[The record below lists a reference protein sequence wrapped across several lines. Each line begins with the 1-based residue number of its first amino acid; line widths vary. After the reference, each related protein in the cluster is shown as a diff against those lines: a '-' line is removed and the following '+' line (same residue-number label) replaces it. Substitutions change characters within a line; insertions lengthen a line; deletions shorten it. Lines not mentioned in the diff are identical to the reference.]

1 MIINGNN
8 AEIQR
13 NDLLQENAFK
23 IKATGKAFQI
33 LSDGLYA
40 DKIRA
45 VIRELSCNAYDAHVA
60 AGNTHEQFAVHLPS
74 ALEPFFSVR
83 DFGIGLSKE
92 AVVEIF
98 TTYFESTKTTSN
110 DFIGALGLGSKS
122 PFSYVD
128 AFTVISRWN
137 GTKYS
142 FTAFIG
148 EDDMPKIAL
157 LGEEPTTDG
166 NGLEVSMP
174 VRQGD
179 YREFE
184 TKAVAVLSRFNPQP
198 KISGVPNFKF
208 QERKILLE
216 GSGWRLLDQFDR
228 WGGAST
234 TAAAVQGNIAYPL
247 TQSAL
252 TQLKREYQVVINYPF
267 EFEFNIGELEIAA
280 SREALGYKRNT
291 IGNIQKAIDN
301 LYAELPSKFED
312 RFKNA
317 KTGWEGRLVWYEL
330 FQQSSNMSYLLR
342 EMSVT
347 NKLKFRVGNQDITT
361 NYVDVEYA
369 KYPSLVVTRYG
380 AYSSASKYVASQ
392 MSKNSKFST
401 QATPEVEFFTN
412 DLPKGSIARLRQ
424 YVKTSGNQNK
434 TVYFVEGDEADV
446 KKFFVDLGDPTT
458 KATSTLDKPIRN
470 PANPRISCRELKPN
484 SWGGYGWTEVADLDY
499 ENETGY
505 YVHHLRGRPVHDEKA
520 IEYFDDIVALAIKLK
535 LINKDDKIV
544 GVNARLR
551 DKLAETDGD
560 WIDLVQHL
568 TDSFNTQVSATCGLA
583 DSLATSRALET
594 FQTNNYYARRITDA
608 IARHVGELDQK
619 SPFVEFMSQYRDGA
633 KIKLNDM
640 QNMAEKLNVK
650 LPVTNGGYDFAKKY
664 DELIKKYPMLSLI
677 QAYSFSDKQAKDM
690 IQYINLLDK

>member
-13 NDLLQENAFK
+13 NDLLKENAFK

-45 VIRELSCNAYDAHVA
+45 VIRELSCNAFDAHIA
-60 AGNTHEQFAVHLPS
+60 AGKKNEPFAVHLPS
-74 ALEPFFSVR
+74 ALEPYFSVR
-83 DFGIGLSKE
+83 DFGIGLSMD
-92 AVVEIF
+92 AVMHIF
-98 TTYFESTKTTSN
+98 TTYFESLKSDSN
-110 DFIGALGLGSKS
+110 DFIGGLGLGSKS

-137 GTKYS
+137 GIKYS

-157 LGEEPTTDG
+157 LGEEPTDEG

-184 TKAVAVLSRFNPQP
+184 TKAVAVLSRFSPQP
-198 KISGVPNFKF
+198 TVTGVPNFKF

-216 GSGWRLLDQFDR
+216 GSNWRLLDQFDR
-228 WGGAST
+228 WGGAAT

-247 TQSAL
+247 TASAL
-252 TQLKREYQVVINYPF
+252 TQLKREYQVVLGYPF
-267 EFEFNIGELEIAA
+267 EFDFNIGELEIAA

-291 IGNIQKAIDN
+291 IANIQKAIDVM
-301 LYAELPSKFED
+301 YAELPSKFED

-317 KTGWEGRLVWYEL
+317 KTGWEGRLVWFEL
-330 FQQSSNMSYLLR
+330 FQQHSNLSYLLR
-342 EMSVT
+342 ELTAS
-347 NKLKFRVGNQDITT
+347 NKLKFHVGGQDITT
-361 NYVDVEYA
+361 NYIDLEWH

-380 AYSSASKYVASQ
+380 CYSSASKFVAAN
-392 MSKNSKFST
+392 MSKNAKFST
-401 QATPEVEFFTN
+401 QATPSIEFFLS

-424 YVKTSGNQNK
+424 YVKTAGNQDK
-434 TVYFVEGDEADV
+434 TVYFVEGDDKDV
-446 KKFFVDLGDPTT
+446 KAFLSDLGSPET
-458 KATSTLDKPIRN
+458 KVTSTLDKPIRN
-470 PANPRISCRELKPN
+470 PANPRVSCRELKPN
-484 SWGGYGWTEVADLDY
+484 TWGGFGWNEVDDFDY

-505 YVHHLRGRPVHDEKA
+505 YVHHLRGRAVHEEKA
-520 IEYFDDIVALAIKLK
+520 IEYFDDIVSLAIKLK
-535 LINKDDKIV
+535 LINKTDKIV
-544 GVNARLR
+544 GVTARLR

-560 WIDLVQHL
+560 WVDLVKHL
-568 TDSFNTQVSATCGLA
+568 TDSFNTQVSATGGLA
-583 DSLATSRALET
+583 DSLATSRALEL
-594 FQTNNYYARRITDA
+594 FQTNNYYGRRIADA
-608 IARHVGELDQK
+608 VAKHSSLLDQK
-619 SPFVEFMSQYRDGA
+619 SPFLEFITQYRNAAG
-633 KIKLNDM
+633 IKLNDL

-650 LPVTNGGYDFAKKY
+650 LPVTTGGFNFAVEFDTLLKR
-664 DELIKKYPMLSLI
+664 YPMLSLI
-677 QAYSFSDKQAKDM
+677 QAYSFNDKQAKDM
-690 IQYINLLDK
+690 VQYINLLDK